1 MIISTDAIKK
11 VPSTIEDTPIIS
23 YDIKLPLINK
33 RTLHTKP
40 LRSLKEASSDD

>member
-23 YDIKLPLINK
+23 YVIKQPLINK
-33 RTLHTKP
+33 RKIHINP
-40 LRSLKEASSDD
+40 LRSSKEASSDD